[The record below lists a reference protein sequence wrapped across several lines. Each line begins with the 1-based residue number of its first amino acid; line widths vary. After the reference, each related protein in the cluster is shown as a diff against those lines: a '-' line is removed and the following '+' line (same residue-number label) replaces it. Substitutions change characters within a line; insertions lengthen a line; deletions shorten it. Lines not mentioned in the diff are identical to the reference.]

1 MPTCRDMSELVT
13 DYLERALPPRT
24 RLGVR
29 WHLAICGA
37 CRAYFAQMRDTVG
50 LLGRLPHQPPS
61 PGTEARVLANLPS
74 DQTDRL

>member
-1 MPTCRDMSELVT
+1 MSELVT

-29 WHLAICGA
+29 WHLVLCGA
-37 CRAYFAQMRDTVG
+37 CRAYFSQMRDTVG

-61 PGTEARVLANLPS
+61 PGTEDRVLANLPPGPV
-74 DQTDRL
+74 DPL